1 MDAYQQ
7 QVYSERMQGKKHK
20 EIDIVA
26 IVLSIGMGL
35 DSSATAGR
43 PVQLHVHLYTSMQV
57 LFFLTKHLCKLRM

>member
-26 IVLSIGMGL
+26 IILSIGMGL
-35 DSSATAGR
+35 DSSVTAGR
-43 PVQLHVHLYTSMQV
+43 PVQLHVHLYMSM
-57 LFFLTKHLCKLRM
+57 